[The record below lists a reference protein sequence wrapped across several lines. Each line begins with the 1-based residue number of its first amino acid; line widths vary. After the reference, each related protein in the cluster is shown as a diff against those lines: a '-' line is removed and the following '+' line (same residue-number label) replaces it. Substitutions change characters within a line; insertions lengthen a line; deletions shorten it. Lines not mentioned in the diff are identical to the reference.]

1 MAPSTTTSTTMKTEL
16 GRSLRR
22 GAVMRLYFARR
33 RGVGKPV
40 ARPLPT
46 TRRILYTIG
55 SMALV
60 RSVATV
66 GGYTMMSRVL
76 GFVRDVL
83 MAQFLG
89 AGPVADAF
97 FVALRLP
104 NLFRAL
110 FAEGAFS
117 AAFVPIFAGMV
128 AKEGPRPARLFAE
141 DAVALLTTVL
151 FIFVLACE
159 IATPALLHVLAPG
172 FAAEPEK
179 FAITVAFAR
188 ITFPYLLFISLVA
201 LQGGVLNSLERFA
214 ATAAAPVLL
223 NLFLIGTLLLVRP
236 VNGFALSWAVT
247 AAGFAQFVWLMASC
261 GRAGMALRFPR
272 PRWTPPLKRLV
283 GLMGPG
289 VLGAGVTQLNL
300 VVSTAVA
307 SLLPTGAVSYLYY
320 ADRLNQLPLAVVGT
334 AVGTAILPPLSRQVR
349 TGDVAAAAAT
359 QNRGLELALLLTV
372 PAAVALGVLAQPLLT
387 ALFERGAFGPT
398 EVRATAGALA
408 AYAAGLPAFVLVKV
422 LAPAFFARHDTATP
436 VKIGI
441 VAVAANLALTLILG
455 VALPFAHVGVA
466 SATSAAGW
474 INALSLLWLL
484 HRRAHFRL
492 DARARARI
500 PRIVLAALLMGAVL
514 LALGVPL
521 APLFAATPLRRLAA
535 LAALVAAGLAA
546 FALFALALGA
556 ADWSELGSRL
566 GLDLAARRRR

>member
-1 MAPSTTTSTTMKTEL
+1 
-16 GRSLRR
+16 
-22 GAVMRLYFARR
+22 
-33 RGVGKPV
+33 
-40 ARPLPT
+40 
-46 TRRILYTIG
+46 
-55 SMALV
+55 MALL

-76 GFVRDVL
+76 GFVRDIL

-104 NLFRAL
+104 NLFRSL

-128 AKEGPRPARLFAE
+128 AKDGRQPARLFAE
-141 DAVALLTTVL
+141 DALAALTTVL
-151 FIFVLACE
+151 FVFVLVCE

-172 FAAEPEK
+172 FAVEPEK
-179 FAITVAFAR
+179 FAIAVTFTR

-214 ATAAAPVLL
+214 ATAVAPVLL
-223 NLFLIGTLLLVRP
+223 NIFLIGTLLLVRP
-236 VNGFALSWAVT
+236 VNGVALSWAVT
-247 AAGFAQFVWLMASC
+247 SAGFAQFVWLMASC
-261 GRAGMALRFPR
+261 HRAGLPLRFPR
-272 PRWTPPLKRLV
+272 PRWTPALKRLV

-289 VLGAGVTQLNL
+289 IVGAGVMQLNL

-334 AVGTAILPPLSRQVR
+334 AVGIAILPPLSRQVR
-349 TGDVAAAAAT
+349 TGDLAGAVAT

-372 PAAVALGVLAQPLLT
+372 PAAVALGLLAQPLLA
-387 ALFERGAFGPT
+387 ALFERGAFRPH
-398 EVRATAGALA
+398 EVTATAGALA

-436 VKIGI
+436 VKIAV
-441 VAVAANLALTLILG
+441 VAVAANFALTLILG
-455 VALPFAHVGVA
+455 VALPFAQVGIA
-466 SATSAAGW
+466 CATSAAGW
-474 INALSLLWLL
+474 INALLLLWLL

-492 DARARARI
+492 DARSKSRI
-500 PRIVLAALLMGAVL
+500 PRILAAALLMGAVL
-514 LALGVPL
+514 VGLGIPL
-521 APLFAATPLRRLAA
+521 APFFGKALVFRLAA
-535 LAALVAAGLAA
+535 LAALIAAGLTA
-546 FALFALALGA
+546 FAGFALALGA
-556 ADWSELGSRL
+556 AEWNELGGRL
-566 GLDLAARRRR
+566 GLDVAARRQR